1 MIYGFF
7 SILFEAGTQTA
18 LHQPQPK
25 ESFMAAQSKPSSP
38 AVPRKPSTTVPDD
51 VQVLKRSSCRTLS
64 GKSTLHYEL
73 GLDSKQTPLFR
84 ITACTGGGFFSTEWV
99 SLAAIRSALQKSKA
113 VTAILLF
120 PLFKGKSVNTP
131 GYLLAVLRAEKLI
144 QALPGKTRI
153 HELCS
158 DWDDRV
164 ASLLSGD
171 SGKAKPATKAAAK
184 SNPKSSVSPRTN
196 SKPAKK
202 LSPRS
207 R

>member
-1 MIYGFF
+1 
-7 SILFEAGTQTA
+7 
-18 LHQPQPK
+18 
-25 ESFMAAQSKPSSP
+25 MAAQRKPSSP
-38 AVPRKPSTTVPDD
+38 AVLKKPSPEPALDPEA
-51 VQVLKRSSCRTLS
+51 VQALKRSSCPTLS

-73 GLDSKQTPLFR
+73 GLDAKQTPLIR
-84 ITACTGGGFFSTEWV
+84 ITTCTGGGFFSKEWV
-99 SLAAIRSALQKSKA
+99 SLSSIRSALQKSKA

-144 QALPGKTRI
+144 QPLPGKTRV
-153 HELCS
+153 HELCP

-171 SGKAKPATKAAAK
+171 SGKPKPVAKSSSKSTASPK
-184 SNPKSSVSPRTN
+184 SNPK
-196 SKPAKK
+196 PAKK
-202 LSPRS
+202 TSPRP

>member
-1 MIYGFF
+1 
-7 SILFEAGTQTA
+7 
-18 LHQPQPK
+18 
-25 ESFMAAQSKPSSP
+25 MAANRKPSSP
-38 AVPRKPSTTVPDD
+38 AVPKKPSTADPDD

-64 GKSTLHYEL
+64 GTSTLHYEI
-73 GLDSKQTPLFR
+73 GLDANQTPLIR
-84 ITACTGGGFFSTEWV
+84 VTTCTGGGFFSKEWV
-99 SLAAIRSALQKSKA
+99 SLSAIRSALQKSKA

-171 SGKAKPATKAAAK
+171 SGKLKPAAK
-184 SNPKSSVSPRTN
+184 STAKPPASPKTKP
-196 SKPAKK
+196 KPAKK
-202 LSPRS
+202 PSLIDRVP
-207 R
+207 

>member
-1 MIYGFF
+1 
-7 SILFEAGTQTA
+7 
-18 LHQPQPK
+18 
-25 ESFMAAQSKPSSP
+25 MATKLSASDIP
-38 AVPRKPSTTVPDD
+38 A
-51 VQVLKRSSCRTLS
+51 VLKRASCPTLS

-73 GLDSKQTPLFR
+73 GLDAKQALLFR
-84 ITACTGGGFFSTEWV
+84 ITACNGGGFFSKEWV
-99 SLAAIRSALQKSKA
+99 TLPAIRSALQKSKA

-144 QALPGKTRI
+144 QPLLGKTRV
-153 HELCS
+153 HELCP
-158 DWDDRV
+158 DWDARV

-171 SGKAKPATKAAAK
+171 SGKVKPATK
-184 SNPKSSVSPRTN
+184 STPKSSASPKTN

-202 LSPRS
+202 TSPRP

>member
-1 MIYGFF
+1 
-7 SILFEAGTQTA
+7 
-18 LHQPQPK
+18 
-25 ESFMAAQSKPSSP
+25 MAAQRKPSSP
-38 AVPRKPSTTVPDD
+38 AVPKKLSTIDLDD
-51 VQVLKRSSCRTLS
+51 VQALRRGSCRTLS

-73 GLDSKQTPLFR
+73 GLDAKQTLLIR
-84 ITACTGGGFFSTEWV
+84 VTTCTGGGFFLKEWV
-99 SLAAIRSALQKSKA
+99 SLSAICSALQKSKA

-153 HELCS
+153 HEFCS

-164 ASLLSGD
+164 ASLLSRD
-171 SGKAKPATKAAAK
+171 SGKAKPAAKASPKAAAPIK
-184 SNPKSSVSPRTN
+184 TN
-196 SKPAKK
+196 SKPTTKT
-202 LSPRS
+202 SPRP